1 MIQTRFL
8 PSSKIRIG
16 INGFGRIGRCVFRAL
31 TQTKAYREGLVEVA
45 KINDLSDAKTL
56 GHLLKYDSNHGVFA
70 SDVKVQD
77 SRIIC
82 DGKPIE
88 VIARPKAQDLDWKSS
103 EVDIV
108 LECTGRMKSREEAST
123 HLKTG
128 AKKVIISAPM
138 KDADK
143 TLVIG
148 INDQDLQAS
157 DSIVSNASCTTNCLA
172 PVAKVL
178 DENFE
183 IIRGSMTTVHAYT
196 NDQKILD
203 LPHSDWRRARAAA
216 VSMIPT
222 TTGAAKAVGLVLPH
236 LKGKIDGIAIRVP
249 TPNVSLV
256 DFNVELK
263 KNTSIEEINAA
274 MKKASESNLK
284 GVLAFVDEELVSV
297 DFRGR
302 SESSVFDAPSTNVL
316 DGNFVKVL
324 SWYDNEWGFSCRM
337 IDLAFLLASKF

>member
-1 MIQTRFL
+1 M
-8 PSSKIRIG
+8 
-16 INGFGRIGRCVFRAL
+16 
-31 TQTKAYREGLVEVA
+31 A
-45 KINDLSDAKTL
+45 KINDLTDAKTL
-56 GHLLKYDSNHGVFA
+56 AHLLRYDSNHGVF
-70 SDVKVQD
+70 DKEVKVQD
-77 SRIIC
+77 SRILC
-82 DGKPIE
+82 DGRSIE
-88 VIARPKAQDLDWKSS
+88 VIARPKPEDLDWKSS
-103 EVDIV
+103 QVDIV
-108 LECTGRMKSREEAST
+108 LECTGRMKNREEAAV
-123 HLKTG
+123 HLQTG

-143 TLVIG
+143 TLVMG
-148 INDQDLQAS
+148 INDEDLMPS
-157 DSIVSNASCTTNCLA
+157 DAIVSNASCTTNCLA

-178 DENFE
+178 DDQFG
-183 IIRGSMTTVHAYT
+183 IVRGSMTTVHAYT

-263 KNTSIEEINAA
+263 RSVSIEEINAA
-274 MKKASESNLK
+274 MKKSAEGELR
-284 GVLAFVDEELVSV
+284 GVLAYSNEELVSI

-302 SESSVFDAPSTNVL
+302 PESSIFDGPSTSVL

-337 IDLAFLLASKF
+337 LDLAFLLSVKF

>member
-1 MIQTRFL
+1 MIQTRYS
-8 PSSKIRIG
+8 PRSKIRLG
-16 INGFGRIGRCVFRAL
+16 INGFGRIGRCVLRAL
-31 TQTKAYREGLVEVA
+31 TQTPAYQEGLVEVA
-45 KINDLSDAKTL
+45 KINDLTDAKTL
-56 GHLLKYDSNHGVFA
+56 AHLLRYDSNHGVF
-70 SDVKVQD
+70 DKEVKVQD
-77 SRIIC
+77 SRILC
-82 DGKPIE
+82 DGRSIE
-88 VIARPKAQDLDWKSS
+88 VIARPKPEDLDWKSS
-103 EVDIV
+103 QVDIV
-108 LECTGRMKSREEAST
+108 LECTGRMKNREEAAV
-123 HLKTG
+123 HLQTG

-143 TLVIG
+143 TLVMG
-148 INDQDLQAS
+148 INDEDLMPS
-157 DSIVSNASCTTNCLA
+157 DAIVSNASCTTNCLA

-178 DENFE
+178 DDQFG
-183 IIRGSMTTVHAYT
+183 IVRGSMTTVHAYT

-263 KNTSIEEINAA
+263 RSVSIEEINAA
-274 MKKASESNLK
+274 MKKSAEGELR
-284 GVLAFVDEELVSV
+284 GVLAYSNEELVSI

-302 SESSVFDAPSTNVL
+302 PESSIFDGPSTSVL

-337 IDLAFLLASKF
+337 LDLAFLLSVKF